1 MHSKGIQWVCSF
13 LIFLVSLSKWTKKC
27 IAIFIVPPGSSN
39 CGMKKKSRM
48 VISIK
53 QMVP

>member
-1 MHSKGIQWVCSF
+1 MGMQFSSF
-13 LIFLVSLSKWTKKC
+13 SGVTIKMDKKC
-27 IAIFIVPPGSSN
+27 IAIFILPPGSSN
-39 CGMKKKSRM
+39 SGMKKESRM

>member
-1 MHSKGIQWVCSF
+1 MGMHFSSF
-13 LIFLVSLSKWTKKC
+13 SGVIIKMVQKC
-27 IAIFIVPPGSSN
+27 IAIFILPPGSSN
-39 CGMKKKSRM
+39 CGMEKKSRM